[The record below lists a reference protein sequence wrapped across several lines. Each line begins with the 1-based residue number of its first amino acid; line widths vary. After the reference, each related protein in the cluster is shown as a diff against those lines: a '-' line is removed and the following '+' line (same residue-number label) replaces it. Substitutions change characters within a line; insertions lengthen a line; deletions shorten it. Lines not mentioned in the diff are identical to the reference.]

1 VLQRAAAGEFGVR
14 RLKQREQKPMST
26 ELVTVAT
33 YRFLPEAEAARIHL
47 EAEGLTTFLADAETV
62 AMDWF
67 LANAVGNIKLQVP
80 SAQAEAAAALL
91 DEMHSHRRQRE
102 TQAGDSD
109 ATTCLSCGAVLAENL
124 TQCTECGWS
133 YDRGDD
139 AEQ

>member
-1 VLQRAAAGEFGVR
+1 
-14 RLKQREQKPMST
+14 LKQPEQKPMSA

-47 EAEGLTTFLADAETV
+47 EAEGLTTFLADAEMV

-80 SAQAEAAAALL
+80 APQADAAATLLNQLHSQRLQREAQA
-91 DEMHSHRRQRE
+91 D
-102 TQAGDSD
+102 DSD

-133 YDRGDD
+133 YDRSEDV
-139 AEQ
+139 ER